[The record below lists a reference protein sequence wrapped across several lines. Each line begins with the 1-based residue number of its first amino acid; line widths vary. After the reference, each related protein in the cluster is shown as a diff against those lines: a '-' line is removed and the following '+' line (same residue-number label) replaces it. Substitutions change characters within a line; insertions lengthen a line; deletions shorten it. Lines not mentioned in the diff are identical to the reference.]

1 MASHHEVGKKGELL
15 AASHLRHKKYQVL
28 HTNWTYGKMELDIVA
43 RYNDVLVFV
52 EVKTRSTQ
60 YFGMP
65 EEAVHA
71 NKAQLIRKAAGK
83 YMEQYSLQP
92 NEIRFDIIAITVDQ
106 EIIHF
111 EDAF

>member
-15 AASHLRHKKYQVL
+15 AADHLRLKNYQVL
-28 HTNWTYGKMELDIVA
+28 HTNWTYGNLELDIVA
-43 RYNDVLVFV
+43 RYRGVLIFV

-65 EEAVHA
+65 EEFVHA
-71 NKAQLIRKAAGK
+71 NKAQLIRRAADK
-83 YMEQYSLQP
+83 YMDQYGLLP
-92 NEIRFDIIAITVDQ
+92 EEIRFDIIAITVDK
-106 EIIHF
+106 EIVHF

>member
-1 MASHHEVGKKGELL
+1 MAYHHEVGKKGELL
-15 AASHLRHKKYQVL
+15 AAQHLQAKKYEIR
-28 HTNWTYGKMELDIVA
+28 HTNWTYGKLELDIVA
-43 RYNDVLVFV
+43 CYEGILVFV

-71 NKAQLIRKAAGK
+71 NKAQLIRKAADK
-83 YMEQYSLQP
+83 YMQQYNLQP
-92 NEIRFDIIAITVDQ
+92 NEIRFDIIAVTVN
-106 EIIHF
+106 EELLHF

>member
-1 MASHHEVGKKGELL
+1 MAYHHEVGKKGELL
-15 AASHLRHKKYQVL
+15 AASHLRQKKYEVL
-28 HTNWTYGKMELDIVA
+28 HTNWTYGKLELDIVA
-43 RYNDVLVFV
+43 RYQDVLVFV

-71 NKAQLIRKAAGK
+71 NKAQLIRRAADK
-83 YMEQYSLQP
+83 YMQQYNLQP
-92 NEIRFDIIAITVDQ
+92 NEIRFDIIAVTVNE
-106 EIIHF
+106 EIMHF

>member
-1 MASHHEVGKKGELL
+1 MASHHEVGKKGEEL
-15 AASHLRHKKYQVL
+15 AADYLRSKNYQVL
-28 HTNWTYGKMELDIVA
+28 HINWRYGKLEIDIVA
-43 RYNDVLVFV
+43 RYQQTLVFA

-71 NKAQLIRKAAGK
+71 HKIRLLQRAADR
-83 YMEQYSLQP
+83 YMEQYGLQP
-92 NEIRFDIIAITVDQ
+92 AEIRFDIISVTVDQ
-106 EIIHF
+106 EVVHF